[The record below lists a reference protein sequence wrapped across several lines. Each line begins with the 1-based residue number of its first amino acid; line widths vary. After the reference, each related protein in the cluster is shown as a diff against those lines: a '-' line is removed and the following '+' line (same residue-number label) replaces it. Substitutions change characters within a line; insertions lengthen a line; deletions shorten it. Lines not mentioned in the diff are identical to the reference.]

1 MDTDK
6 LIRRGLELRCSIDSL
21 KKQLED
27 VNRQI
32 IEAAEFP
39 EGKSTAWV
47 QGKGCRARVV
57 NRVYEKWDQ
66 HKLDEARRI
75 LGEQAFDRL
84 FHAVWE
90 PVSRREVQGF
100 LSHATGEEREALLE
114 ALDAKTSPMV
124 SYEVKGGGLSL
135 GTRLFGLN

>member
-32 IEAAEFP
+32 IEAADFP

-57 NRVYEKWDQ
+57 NRVYEKCEQ

-100 LSHATGEEREALLE
+100 LSHAADEEREALLD

>member
-21 KKQLED
+21 KKQLEE

-32 IEAAEFP
+32 VEAAEFP
-39 EGKSTAWV
+39 EGRSTAWV

-66 HKLDEARRI
+66 HKLDAARRV
-75 LGEQAFDRL
+75 LGSDAFDSL
-84 FHAVWE
+84 FRAVWE
-90 PVSRREVQGF
+90 PVSRRDVQGF
-100 LSHATGEEREALLE
+100 LAHAPEHERDALLA

-135 GTRLFGLN
+135 GARLFGL

>member
-1 MDTDK
+1 MYTDK
-6 LIRRGLELRCSIDSL
+6 LNSRGLELRCSIDSL

-32 IEAAEFP
+32 IEAADFP

-47 QGKGCRARVV
+47 LGKGCRARVV

-84 FHAVWE
+84 FRAVWE

-100 LSHATGEEREALLE
+100 LRHGPQELRAVVQAAREARTAPL
-114 ALDAKTSPMV
+114 V
-124 SYEVKGGGLSL
+124 VYELNAGGVGD
-135 GTRLFGLN
+135 

>member
-21 KKQLED
+21 KKQLEE

-32 IEAAEFP
+32 IDAAEFP
-39 EGKSTAWV
+39 EGKNTAWV
-47 QGKGCRARVV
+47 LGKGCRARVV

-66 HKLDEARRI
+66 DKLDHARQV
-75 LGEQAFDRL
+75 LGGEDFNRL
-84 FHAVWE
+84 FRAVWE
-90 PVSRREVQGF
+90 PVSRRDVQGF
-100 LSHATGEEREALLE
+100 LGRAGDEQREALLD

-135 GTRLFGLN
+135 GTRLFGI

>member
-32 IEAAEFP
+32 VELAEFP
-39 EGKSTAWV
+39 EGRNTAWV

-57 NRVYEKWDQ
+57 NRIYEKWDQ
-66 HKLDEARRI
+66 HKLDDARRI
-75 LGEQAFDRL
+75 LGEQAFGEL
-84 FHAVWE
+84 FRSVWE

-100 LSHATGEEREALLE
+100 LARASSDERDALMD
-114 ALDAKTSPMV
+114 ALDAKASPMV

-135 GTRLFGLN
+135 GTRLFGLA

>member
-32 IEAAEFP
+32 IEAADFP

-47 QGKGCRARVV
+47 QGKGCSARVV

-66 HKLDEARRI
+66 HKLDEARGI

-100 LSHATGEEREALLE
+100 LCRASDEEREALLD

-135 GTRLFGLN
+135 GARLFGLN